1 MDLITV
7 DWKCGILRQPSIVV
21 GVEMCQKVG
30 RDALNF
36 SITKCIDDKLCAC
49 TKKWKMKQC

>member
-21 GVEMCQKVG
+21 RVEMCQEVG
-30 RDALNF
+30 GDALDLAVP
-36 SITKCIDDKLCAC
+36 KCIDDKLCAC
-49 TKKWKMKQC
+49 KEKWKIK